1 MVGSDLKVSC
11 KATNTR
17 SNFRLVSTI
26 SKGLETMI
34 RGPVPNPNCVRVQ
47 NPPHSAGSATDIF
60 SDRCNPELT
69 LQYLDQPY
77 LRIIKVDANIQKIS
91 EDRNNHL
98 ALE

>member
-17 SNFRLVSTI
+17 SNFRLV
-26 SKGLETMI
+26 
-34 RGPVPNPNCVRVQ
+34 PVPNPNSVSVQ

-60 SDRCNPELT
+60 LDRSNPELT

-77 LRIIKVDANIQKIS
+77 LRIIKVDANIQKNS
-91 EDRNNHL
+91 EDHNNHL